1 MKNTTNNNN
10 ENHTKGTMNAISKKT
25 KTAKS
30 TSTTTPQVTPAPAS
44 PPGPTPPAAPPDPNA
59 ALEQYVQ
66 QTVSSL
72 DAVEVSLGADPAL
85 SPAQKRHAAKLRKGG
100 GPVLQQIGNLAT
112 QQQLESPALQ
122 VGDMTVSL
130 GKAQAL
136 QPLADRL
143 VAFSKHVNDVIFI
156 SQSSALVIGQQF
168 YALLQRRAKTDS
180 ELAAALAPVVA
191 FFARRPVAK
200 APGELT
206 KPQKKATTKA
216 MKTVKKNAPQLLA
229 TAAATP
235 ATGASHESAGLP
247 RTAEFYV
254 TLFGLALLPA
264 MLVLWIVAMRYR
276 DSLA

>member
-1 MKNTTNNNN
+1 MKNTTNDNASQ
-10 ENHTKGTMNAISKKT
+10 TRGTMTTNNKNT

-30 TSTTTPQVTPAPAS
+30 TSTVTPQVTPAPAS

-85 SPAQKRHAAKLRKGG
+85 SPAQKRHAARLRKGG

-122 VGDMTVSL
+122 VSDMTMSL

-143 VAFSKHVNDVIFI
+143 AAFSKHVNDVIFI

-168 YALLQRRAKTDS
+168 YALLQRRAKADS
-180 ELAAALAPVVA
+180 ELAAALAPVQA

-206 KPQKKATTKA
+206 KLQKKATKKA
-216 MKTVKKNAPQLLA
+216 QKTLEKNAPQLLA
-229 TAAATP
+229 SPAETPVTQQPAQVPTPAVATAPAGGAATS
-235 ATGASHESAGLP
+235 ATHS
-247 RTAEFYV
+247 
-254 TLFGLALLPA
+254 
-264 MLVLWIVAMRYR
+264 
-276 DSLA
+276 

>member
-1 MKNTTNNNN
+1 M
-10 ENHTKGTMNAISKKT
+10 
-25 KTAKS
+25 
-30 TSTTTPQVTPAPAS
+30 
-44 PPGPTPPAAPPDPNA
+44 
-59 ALEQYVQ
+59 
-66 QTVSSL
+66 SSL

-100 GPVLQQIGNLAT
+100 AIVLSQIGNLVT
-112 QQQLESPALQ
+112 QQQLESPSLQ
-122 VGDMTVSL
+122 VSDMTVSL

-143 VAFSKHVNDVIFI
+143 AAFSKHVNDVIFI

-168 YALLQRRAKTDS
+168 YALLQRRAKADS

-216 MKTVKKNAPQLLA
+216 KKTLERNAPELLA
-229 TAAATP
+229 TTAPAAAPTTQAAPTP
-235 ATGASHESAGLP
+235 GAAPAVGAATSA
-247 RTAEFYV
+247 TH
-254 TLFGLALLPA
+254 
-264 MLVLWIVAMRYR
+264 
-276 DSLA
+276 S

>member
-1 MKNTTNNNN
+1 MKNTTNSNASQ
-10 ENHTKGTMNAISKKT
+10 TKGTMTTNSKNT

-30 TSTTTPQVTPAPAS
+30 TSTITPQVTPAPAS

-100 GPVLQQIGNLAT
+100 AAILGQIGNLAT

-122 VGDMTVSL
+122 VSDMTISL

-143 VAFSKHVNDVIFI
+143 AAFSKHVNDVIFM

-168 YALLQRRAKTDS
+168 YALLQRRAKADS
-180 ELAAALAPVVA
+180 ELAASLAPVLA
-191 FFARRPVAK
+191 FFARRPEPK
-200 APGELT
+200 PQGSLT
-206 KPQKKATTKA
+206 KPQEKATKKA

-229 TAAATP
+229 APAATP
-235 ATGASHESAGLP
+235 AAQANPTPAAAPASSA
-247 RTAEFYV
+247 TH
-254 TLFGLALLPA
+254 
-264 MLVLWIVAMRYR
+264 
-276 DSLA
+276 S